1 MQPTLPTCQRSS
13 NVVLLACLA
22 TIVLASC
29 SSSDDNT
36 SAAPLQIKTVSNRA
50 DLISGGDALVRVE
63 LPQSANASSLKVS
76 VDGRDVSSAFA
87 PTTGNATSVNTV
99 TGLVTGLSPGAN
111 VLTASIDG
119 AQAASLTITNAGRGG
134 PILSGP
140 QVVPFVCATPTPQAA
155 SGNLPATNVSGL
167 TRPAV
172 DAQCNIPTEFKLYY
186 RTTTAGCSFALPD
199 PTPTVS
205 PTATTVPATP
215 AAPANPCFKS
225 YDAAGAAPADLAS
238 TTTDN
243 GLAVPYIVRVER
255 GTMNRGLYD
264 IAVLFDP
271 TKPWTAVNPQ
281 PQWNGKLYY
290 AFGSS
295 TGQPRRQARP
305 QAAWT
310 ADAQLSRGY
319 AVVVNSMTDSA
330 RNSNRVMMTETVMM
344 MKEHIGD
351 TYGPIKFTMGTGCS
365 GGSINSN
372 MNASI
377 APGQLDGFTIQC
389 AYPDSET
396 VGMEV
401 ADCTLLV
408 EAYQK
413 APWTNLMRA
422 TGQTQDQI
430 NAKKGAINGH
440 PDQTACHGWFNA
452 FGSNAKAG
460 VYFQR
465 LVADNQTGAV
475 VQSPTATNNC
485 ELPNA
490 AVYDPVSNPAGPR
503 CNAWSWNESI
513 FGKVSGTPFA
523 NDTRD
528 NTGIQYGLNALKS
541 SAITPEEFVTLNESI
556 GGFDRDSNPVA
567 NRMVADQ
574 PALDVAY
581 RSGIVLDARN
591 LSKTAVVDMRGWD
604 DSALIKPPFANA
616 PANPI
621 HYVWRSFQI
630 RDKLA
635 RDAGDFGNH
644 AMWRTGVTGL
654 TAPAAIQLDAFDT
667 MDLWLTNLKA
677 DTTTAALDQKV
688 RKAKPASAA
697 DFCLL
702 PGSASTKVFDKA
714 QCDAVPF
721 NMPHASPRQVA
732 GGARTED
739 ALKCQLKPLSMA
751 EYAPVTFTGTQ
762 SARLQAVFA
771 GGVCDWSKPGVAQ
784 QLSVSPLTF
793 IGGPGGQPLGAAPVS
808 QAKP

>member
-1 MQPTLPTCQRSS
+1 MQTLFFDPRHGGTFMLAGAAAI
-13 NVVLLACLA
+13 LLTA
-22 TIVLASC
+22 C
-29 SSSDDNT
+29 SSSDDGGSGNAT
-36 SAAPLQIKTVSNRA
+36 PVQIQTVSNRA
-50 DLISGGDALVRVE
+50 DLVSDGDALVRIE
-63 LPQSANASSLKVS
+63 LPASANAASLRVD

-87 PTTGNATSVNTV
+87 QRAGSASGAVS
-99 TGLVTGLSPGAN
+99 GLVTGLKVGAN
-111 VLTASIDG
+111 VVTASADG
-119 AQAASLTITNAGRGG
+119 ARAASLTVTNAARGG

-140 QVVPFVCATPTPQAA
+140 QIVPFVCATPSAQAA
-155 SGNLPATNVSGL
+155 GGNLPATNASGL
-167 TRPAV
+167 SQPAV

-186 RTTTAGCSFALPD
+186 RSTAANCSFALPD
-199 PTPTVS
+199 PSPTVA
-205 PTATTVPATP
+205 PTAGTPPATP
-215 AAPANPCFKS
+215 PAPANACFRS
-225 YDAAGAAPADLAS
+225 YDPAAAAPSDLAS

-243 GLAVPYIVRVER
+243 GRTVPYIVRVER
-255 GTMNRGLYD
+255 GTMNRGIYD

-271 TKPWTAVNPQ
+271 TKPWTGVAPQ

-290 AFGSS
+290 QFGSS

-305 QAAWT
+305 QGSWT
-310 ADAQLSRGY
+310 AEAQLSRGY
-319 AVVVNSMTDSA
+319 AVALNSMTDSA
-330 RNSNRVMMTETVMM
+330 RNSNRVMMAETVMM

-377 APGQLDGFTIQC
+377 APGQLDGYTIQC

-413 APWTNLMRA
+413 APWLDLMAA
-422 TGQTQDQI
+422 TGQTQAQV
-430 NAKKGAINGH
+430 NVKKGAINGH
-440 PDQTACHGWFNA
+440 PDQTACHGWYNA

-465 LVADNQTGAV
+465 FVMNNETGAIQ
-475 VQSPTATNNC
+475 QSPTATNNC
-485 ELPNA
+485 ELPNS
-490 AVYDPVSNPAGPR
+490 AVYDPVGNPAGPR
-503 CNAWSWNESI
+503 CNAWSWAESI
-513 FGKVSGTPFA
+513 FGKVAGTPFA

-528 NTGIQYGLNALKS
+528 NTGIQYGLGALKS
-541 SAITPEEFVTLNESI
+541 GAITAEEFVVLNESI
-556 GGFDRDSNPVA
+556 GGFDRDSNPIA
-567 NRMVADQ
+567 ARMVADR

-604 DSALIKPPFANA
+604 DSALIKPPFATA

-621 HYVWRSFQI
+621 HYVWRSFQL
-630 RDKLA
+630 RDKLT
-635 RDAGDFGNH
+635 RDAGDFGSH

-654 TAPAAIQLDAFDT
+654 LAPAAIQLDAFNT

-677 DTTTAALDQKV
+677 DTGNASLDRKV
-688 RKAKPASAA
+688 RSAKPAAAA

-702 PGSASTKVFDKA
+702 SASATTKVFDQA
-714 QCDAVPF
+714 QCDAEPF
-721 NMPHASPRQVA
+721 NVPHASPRQVA

-751 EYAPVTFTGTQ
+751 DYAPVTFTGTQ
-762 SARLQAVFA
+762 AARLQAVFA
-771 GGVCDWSKPGVAQ
+771 GGVCDWSRPGVAQ
-784 QLSVSPLTF
+784 QPSAGPLTYR
-793 IGGPGGQPLGAAPVS
+793 GGPGGQPLGAVPVS
-808 QAKP
+808 QPK